1 MTMQLA
7 AKAALGFFAVIP
19 SLALAQV
26 GGPPI
31 PPPGG
36 ASWHFGSMFVHG
48 GSSGTQVLAMETGP
62 GLRTANVYSMDAS
75 GDLVA
80 DSSVSI
86 TGGWFVGLGEDR
98 ILARENYQPTKLRVL
113 ERTATGWSSGYYIEG
128 PAHSVTADYAYTVA
142 IDGKTALVSDP
153 LHSEIDVFDLSA
165 PGVPLLVD
173 EIVLPAGKFAIT
185 MAFDG
190 ATIAVLAAIPIL
202 GGIRDAELLTYAR
215 LPSGFAFQS
224 SVTFGPEFDLNQ
236 AVALDVRGVELA
248 VGFPEGTLTDPCGR
262 VVVLTRLGN
271 LYVLPSEIADS
282 GSCLLTPEQ
291 GAGFGASVELGRVGE
306 LFIKGGANTGFTQ
319 FLRNAAGQWSPG
331 QRHLTDASGGFYAI
345 ARSWILGITPVGLQ
359 VFDNVSSQATAAN
372 VCAATIP
379 TTLNEWRLDYS
390 GSYSL
395 GGGGGEFRI
404 TFDSMAFGGA
414 GVTGTALLLTGSER
428 GARVL
433 GPAAS
438 LCIGGA
444 IRRLPMD
451 ANGVL
456 SNTGAALGFDP
467 NSFGVTAGETVL
479 FQTWARPPGY
489 SAGATSNAVAITF
502 IP

>member
-1 MTMQLA
+1 
-7 AKAALGFFAVIP
+7 
-19 SLALAQV
+19 
-26 GGPPI
+26 
-31 PPPGG
+31 
-36 ASWHFGSMFVHG
+36 
-48 GSSGTQVLAMETGP
+48 
-62 GLRTANVYSMDAS
+62 
-75 GDLVA
+75 
-80 DSSVSI
+80 
-86 TGGWFVGLGEDR
+86 
-98 ILARENYQPTKLRVL
+98 
-113 ERTATGWSSGYYIEG
+113 
-128 PAHSVTADYAYTVA
+128 
-142 IDGKTALVSDP
+142 
-153 LHSEIDVFDLSA
+153 
-165 PGVPLLVD
+165 
-173 EIVLPAGKFAIT
+173 

-224 SVTFGPEFDLNQ
+224 SVTFGPEFHLNQ

-262 VVVLTRLGN
+262 VVVLT
-271 LYVLPSEIADS
+271 PQ
-282 GSCLLTPEQ
+282 Q

-306 LFIKGGANTGFTQ
+306 LFIRGGANTGFTQ
-319 FLRNAAGQWSPG
+319 FLRNAAGQWSSG

-414 GVTGTALLLTGSER
+414 SVTGTALLLTGSER